1 MKKLLFVIMV
11 TVFSAGVLHAQQ
23 PVVTTGKEAGWHKI
37 GDAKVDFKTDKD
49 RFIILGAD
57 RFKSVKVKAFDA
69 PVKIEEMQIFYE
81 GGGKESVPVAAELN
95 PGEES
100 KVIAL
105 KNNSA
110 ELKKVQFIYK
120 TTSNAGAEKAR
131 IELWGM
137 K

>member
-1 MKKLLFVIMV
+1 MKKALFVIMV

-23 PVVTTGKEAGWHKI
+23 PVVVTDKEAGWHKI

-49 RFIILGAD
+49 RFIIIGAD

-69 PVKIEEMQIFYE
+69 AVKIEEMQIFYE
-81 GGGKESVPVAAELN
+81 GGAKESVPVAAELN
-95 PGEES
+95 PGDES

-105 KNNSA
+105 KNHSA
-110 ELKKVQFIYK
+110 ELKKVVFVYK
-120 TTSNAGAEKAR
+120 TVSNASAEKAR

>member
-1 MKKLLFVIMV
+1 MKKALFFILA
-11 TVFSAGVLHAQQ
+11 TVFSVSLLHAQQ
-23 PVVTTGKEAGWHKI
+23 PVVVTDKDAGWQKI

-49 RFIILGAD
+49 KFIIVGAD
-57 RFKSVKVKAFDA
+57 RFKSVKIKAFDA
-69 PVKIEEMQIFYE
+69 PVRIDEMEIKYE
-81 GGGKESVPVAAELN
+81 GGAKESVTVGADLN
-95 PGEES
+95 PGDES

-110 ELKKVQFIYK
+110 ELKNVVFVYK
-120 TTSNAGAEKAR
+120 TTSNAAEKAR